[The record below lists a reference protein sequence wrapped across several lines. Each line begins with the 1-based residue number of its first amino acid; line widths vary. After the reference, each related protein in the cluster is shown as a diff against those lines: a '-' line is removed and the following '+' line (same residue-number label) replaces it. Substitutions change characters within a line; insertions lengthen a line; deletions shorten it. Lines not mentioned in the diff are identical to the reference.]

1 MSTQI
6 RWRANMLKGPW
17 RHNNDVKNG
26 IQKVDLAILKM
37 VNIQI
42 YLITV
47 LANTNRCMQKCLVV
61 RKAVVA
67 AVVVAA
73 EEEAV
78 ARLQTE

>member
-1 MSTQI
+1 
-6 RWRANMLKGPW
+6 MLKGPW

-26 IQKVDLAILKM
+26 IPKVDLAILKM
-37 VNIQI
+37 ANIQI

-61 RKAVVA
+61 RKVAAAAAVVA
-67 AVVVAA
+67 AA
-73 EEEAV
+73 EAEAV